1 MNPFPCPSADEDPDQ
16 TYLAIVV
23 RTAQRIAARRYG
35 IVAADDIVQ
44 AVAEQ
49 FWPRRVSI
57 MPRYSPE
64 TFAAVAVRSRA
75 EELRRSERI
84 QRAEGARLVEG
95 PDGLKRAGRE
105 VVQLEAHVD
114 AGGSLPHAGG
124 DVADVAQRA
133 VDNVTAREALDLL
146 DERDRRLVLL
156 VDGLGLTVSEAAEAV
171 GLSRAYANR
180 QLTRIRAELRE
191 AVSAA

>member
-1 MNPFPCPSADEDPDQ
+1 MNPSPCPTADDPDQ
-16 TYLAIVV
+16 AYLAVVV
-23 RTAQRIAARRYG
+23 RTAQRIAARKYG
-35 IVAADDIVQ
+35 IAAADDIVQ

-49 FWPRRVSI
+49 FWPRRASI

-105 VVQLEAHVD
+105 VVQLEAHVE
-114 AGGSLPHAGG
+114 AGGALPHASG
-124 DVADVAQRA
+124 DVAGRA
-133 VDNVTAREALDLL
+133 VDTVTAQEVLDLL
-146 DERDRRLVLL
+146 DERDRRLLVL
-156 VDGLGLTVSEAAEAV
+156 VDGLGLTVSEAAEEV

>member
-1 MNPFPCPSADEDPDQ
+1 MTTSPCPTAGDPDQ
-16 TYLAIVV
+16 EYLAVVV
-23 RTAQRIAARRYG
+23 RTAQRLAARRYG
-35 IVAADDIVQ
+35 IAAADDIVQ

-49 FWPRRVSI
+49 FWPRRASI
-57 MPRYSPE
+57 IARYSPE

-84 QRAEGARLVEG
+84 QRAEGARLFETG
-95 PDGLKRAGRE
+95 DGLKKAGRE
-105 VVQLEAHVD
+105 VVQLEAHVES
-114 AGGSLPHAGG
+114 GGSLPSAAG
-124 DVADVAQRA
+124 DVAERALDRVVAQ
-133 VDNVTAREALDLL
+133 EALDLL

-156 VDGLGLTVSEAAEAV
+156 VDGLGLTVAEAAEVV
-171 GLSRAYANR
+171 GLSRPYANR

>member
-1 MNPFPCPSADEDPDQ
+1 MNSSPCPTADGDADQ
-16 TYLAIVV
+16 AYLAIVV
-23 RTAQRIAARRYG
+23 RTAHRIAARKYG
-35 IVAADDIVQ
+35 IAAADDIVQ

-57 MPRYSPE
+57 MPRYTPE

-95 PDGLKRAGRE
+95 PDGLKRASRE
-105 VVQLEAHVD
+105 VVQLEAHVE
-114 AGGSLPHAGG
+114 GGGALPQAGG
-124 DVADVAQRA
+124 DVAERA
-133 VDNVTAREALDLL
+133 VDNVTAQEALDLL
-146 DERDRRLVLL
+146 DERDRRLLVL
-156 VDGLGLTVSEAAEAV
+156 VDGLGLTVGEAAEEV

>member
-1 MNPFPCPSADEDPDQ
+1 MTTSPCPTAGGDPDQ
-16 TYLAIVV
+16 EYLAVVV
-23 RTAQRIAARRYG
+23 RTAQRIAARKYG
-35 IVAADDIVQ
+35 IAAADDIVQ

-49 FWPRRVSI
+49 FWPRRASI

-84 QRAEGARLVEG
+84 QRAEGARLIEG

-114 AGGSLPHAGG
+114 AGGALPHAAG
-124 DVADVAQRA
+124 DVAERA
-133 VDNVTAREALDLL
+133 VDTVTAHQALDLL

-156 VDGLGLTVSEAAEAV
+156 VDGIGLTVAEAAEAV